1 MFILTVCAYP
11 VIMYLLYKAGR
22 VQFFAPKH
30 NAKIRKSTKFLILTD
45 SFSQTVSQITLLIAS
60 RLGFLPQQ
68 LYLSFHL
75 PLFLKL

>member
-30 NAKIRKSTKFLILTD
+30 NATIRKSTKFLILTD
-45 SFSQTVSQITLLIAS
+45 SFSQTVSQIT
-60 RLGFLPQQ
+60 
-68 LYLSFHL
+68 
-75 PLFLKL
+75 

>member
-30 NAKIRKSTKFLILTD
+30 NAKIRKSTKFLILT
-45 SFSQTVSQITLLIAS
+45 VKEHMERITLTPSLT
-60 RLGFLPQQ
+60 
-68 LYLSFHL
+68 LSGN
-75 PLFLKL
+75 